1 MQGHRT
7 VRARTLAVLVTAL
20 LALAAGCGAEGEK
33 LAPVSGV
40 VTAGGQRVPSGT
52 LTFYPEGSK
61 GNTTQHQPTGVLSA
75 DGHFEVFVPGNK
87 KGAPPGWYKVVVYAV
102 DDPQP
107 GKPNK
112 YFVHKKYT
120 DRATTPLLIEVV
132 ANPEPGRYDLMLE
145 K

>member
-1 MQGHRT
+1 MCAPRMART
-7 VRARTLAVLVTAL
+7 RTLA
-20 LALAAGCGAEGEK
+20 ALAIGLVALASCNGEREK

-40 VTAGGQRVPSGT
+40 VTAGGNPVPSGNVT
-52 LTFYPEGSK
+52 LYPDASK
-61 GNTTQHQPTGVLSA
+61 GNATPHQPTGTLGT
-75 DGHFEVFVPGNK
+75 DGRFELFVPGGR

-112 YFVHKKYT
+112 YFTHKKYA
-120 DRATTPLLIEVV
+120 DVATTPLQVEVTE
-132 ANPEPGRYDLMLE
+132 NPEPGRYDWKLE

>member
-1 MQGHRT
+1 MCGPRS
-7 VRARTLAVLVTAL
+7 ARGRSLAVLV
-20 LALAAGCGAEGEK
+20 LALAALAGCSGEREK
-33 LAPVSGV
+33 LAPVSGL
-40 VTAGGQRVPSGT
+40 VTVGGQPVPSGT
-52 LTFYPEGSK
+52 LTFYPDASK
-61 GNTTQHQPTGVLSA
+61 GNTTQHQPTGVLGA
-75 DGHFEVFVPGNK
+75 DGRFEVFVPGGK

-120 DRATTPLLIEVV
+120 EQGTTPLLIEVID
-132 ANPEPGRYDLMLE
+132 NPEPGRYDLKLE

>member
-1 MQGHRT
+1 MRGPRPA
-7 VRARTLAVLVTAL
+7 RARALAVLIVGL
-20 LALAAGCGAEGEK
+20 LVFAAGCGAEGEK
-33 LAPVSGV
+33 LAPV
-40 VTAGGQRVPSGT
+40 AGTITVGGRPVPSGT

-61 GNTTQHQPTGVLSA
+61 GNATPHQPTGVLGA
-75 DGHFEVFVPGNK
+75 DGRFEVFVPGNK

-120 DRATTPLLIEVV
+120 DRASTPLLIEVID
-132 ANPEPGRYDLMLE
+132 NPGPGRYDLKLD

>member
-1 MQGHRT
+1 MPGPRT
-7 VRARTLAVLVTAL
+7 ARARFLVAL
-20 LALAAGCGAEGEK
+20 VIALATFVTGCGSEGEK

-40 VTAGGQRVPSGT
+40 VTVGDKAVPNGT
-52 LTFYPEGSK
+52 LTFYPDASK
-61 GNTTQHQPTGVLSA
+61 GNTTQHQPTGVIGT
-75 DGHFEVFVPGNK
+75 DGRYEVFVPGGK

-112 YFVHKKYT
+112 YFVNKKYT
-120 DRATTPLLIEVV
+120 DQATTTVLIEVV
-132 ANPEPGRYDLMLE
+132 NNPEPGRYDLKLN

>member
-1 MQGHRT
+1 MRGPRT
-7 VRARTLAVLVTAL
+7 ARTRTLAILIGGL
-20 LALAAGCGAEGEK
+20 LAAGCAAEGEK
-33 LAPVSGV
+33 LALVSGV
-40 VTAGGQRVPSGT
+40 ITVGGQPVPSGT
-52 LTFYPEGSK
+52 LTFYPEGAK
-61 GNTTQHQPTGVLSA
+61 GNATQHQPTGVLGP
-75 DGHFEVFVPGNK
+75 DGRFEVFVPGNK

-120 DRATTPLLIEVV
+120 DRATTPLLIEVID
-132 ANPEPGRYDLMLE
+132 NPGPGRYDLKLE

>member
-1 MQGHRT
+1 MCGLRA
-7 VRARTLAVLVTAL
+7 VRNRVLAALVVGVV
-20 LALAAGCGAEGEK
+20 AGCGTGDGET

-40 VTAGGQRVPSGT
+40 ITANGKPVPSGT
-52 LTFYPEGSK
+52 MTLYPEAAK
-61 GNTTQHQPTGVLSA
+61 GNASQHQPNGVIDA
-75 DGHFEVFVPGNK
+75 NGRYEMYVPGSK

-120 DRATTPLLIEVV
+120 DVATTPLLIEVV
-132 ANPEPGRYDLMLE
+132 EKPEPGRYDLKLDR
-145 K
+145 

>member
-1 MQGHRT
+1 MCGLRKA
-7 VRARTLAVLVTAL
+7 RARTRSVLVIGL
-20 LALAAGCGAEGEK
+20 FALASGCSAEGEK

-40 VTAGGQRVPSGT
+40 ITVGGRPVPSGT
-52 LTFYPEGSK
+52 LTFYPEGTK
-61 GNTTQHQPTGVLSA
+61 GNATQHQPTGVLGA
-75 DGHFEVFVPGNK
+75 DGRFEVFVPGSK

-132 ANPEPGRYDLMLE
+132 DNPEPGRYDLRLV